1 MTVNNKNIFIF
12 QIYFYIFIMIVVCC
26 KVWNQRQL
34 IHYAF

>member
-26 KVWNQRQL
+26 KVW
-34 IHYAF
+34 Y